1 MIDWYL
7 QGKWRVVLGDGDMVG
22 NYVFVDD
29 LIDGYL
35 RAMNY
40 GKAGERYIL
49 GGENVS
55 FDEFFDVLSEVS
67 GRRFRMFHLPA
78 RIARLFARIEE
89 WRSRHLRRYP
99 MITPGW
105 AETFLA
111 NWANSCNKAKRNL
124 GYRVT
129 PLRSAFEQTIKLLQ
143 EQSASPTVAA

>member
-89 WRSRHLRRYP
+89 WRSRHLRHYP

-129 PLRSAFEQTIKLLQ
+129 PLRSAFEQAIKWLQ

>member
-55 FDEFFDVLSEVS
+55 F
-67 GRRFRMFHLPA
+67 
-78 RIARLFARIEE
+78 
-89 WRSRHLRRYP
+89 
-99 MITPGW
+99 
-105 AETFLA
+105 
-111 NWANSCNKAKRNL
+111 N
-124 GYRVT
+124 
-129 PLRSAFEQTIKLLQ
+129 
-143 EQSASPTVAA
+143 